1 MKIILAQ
8 LHHNY
13 RQPVDIAVF
22 MGATKCLWGL
32 QNKK

>member
-22 MGATKCLWGL
+22 MGATKMSMGTT
-32 QNKK
+32 K